1 MAFPFIKDQR
11 IGIAGIVVLAL
22 VAGVFL
28 GTMVREPARE
38 PALGG
43 GPSEGVALGHYEIGG
58 PFELTDQKGERLHSD
73 DLAGKAFYL
82 SFGYTFCPDICPA
95 TLVRI
100 QQAKSLLSAAEAAR
114 FTGVFIS
121 VDPARDTPQRLGE
134 YVEYF
139 DPDFVGLTGSEAEL
153 ILVAQRYGAGFR
165 IPEGQPEEGYLV
177 DHTVFGYLIDP
188 GGRVRAIYRGEES
201 PQAIADN
208 VRDLLEE
215 MG

>member
-1 MAFPFIKDQR
+1 MKSSFIDDQR
-11 IGIAGIVVLAL
+11 IVIGGIVVLAL
-22 VAGVFL
+22 MAGVFL
-28 GTMVREPARE
+28 GTMVRDPTPDDEPSQGA
-38 PALGG
+38 ALGR
-43 GPSEGVALGHYEIGG
+43 YEIGG
-58 PFELTDQKGERLHSD
+58 PFELTDQRGERLHLD
-73 DLAGKAFYL
+73 DLKGKALHL

-100 QQAKSLLSAAEAAR
+100 REAKALLSTADAAR

-139 DPDFVGLTGSEAEL
+139 DPEFIGLTGSEAEL
-153 ILVAQRYGAGFR
+153 VLVAQRYGAGFR
-165 IPEGQPEEGYLV
+165 IPEGQPEQGYLV
-177 DHTVFGYLIDP
+177 DHTALGYLIDP

-201 PQAIADN
+201 PEAIANN

>member
-1 MAFPFIKDQR
+1 MGMQLSFIHDQR
-11 IGIAGIVVLAL
+11 IVIGAIVVSAL
-22 VAGVFL
+22 LAGVFL
-28 GTMVREPARE
+28 GTMVRKPIPDDEP
-38 PALGG
+38 
-43 GPSEGVALGHYEIGG
+43 SQGVTLGHYEIGG
-58 PFELTDQKGERLHSD
+58 PFELTDQRGERLHLD

-95 TLVRI
+95 TLARI
-100 QQAKSLLSAAEAAR
+100 RQAKSLLSFDDAAR

-121 VDPARDTPQRLGE
+121 VDPKRDTPQRLGE

-139 DPDFVGLTGSEAEL
+139 DPEFIGLTGSEAEL

-165 IPEGQPEEGYLV
+165 IPEGQPEQGYLV
-177 DHTVFGYLIDP
+177 DHTAFGYLIDP

-201 PQAIADN
+201 PEAIANN
-208 VRDLLEE
+208 VRDILEE